1 MLRSVY
7 GLYSQRFTLHPPAYL
22 KPNSLYFSLAFFS
35 IHYIFILKTIVL
47 LVCEYP
53 FRDSIFYIQ
62 NYVYISFMYT
72 SMYVEYVP

>member
-1 MLRSVY
+1 MN
-7 GLYSQRFTLHPPAYL
+7 Q
-22 KPNSLYFSLAFFS
+22 NSNGVKGFMIKSPSNFFFS